1 MKRIFFV
8 VALLAGAVPA
18 IQAAFWRCELPGGVY
33 AVSLPTVSSVSTH
46 EYVVDGAARVTEL
59 TVGTTGAVVARFY
72 YLQPLVPKSP
82 IGLGQSVIDKVQE
95 RAQDVAG
102 RLESAGVEPF
112 WKKVVKNYPT
122 TTHAHTVEY
131 RLDNLDDVEKL
142 RKSLE
147 TAWRNNSETAIKIGQ

>member
-1 MKRIFFV
+1 MKKILFTV
-8 VALLAGAVPA
+8 VLLSSAVTA
-18 IQAAFWRCELPGGVY
+18 IQAAFWRCELPGGIY
-33 AVSLPTVSSVSTH
+33 TVSMPTISSVSVH

-59 TVGTTGAVVARFY
+59 TIGTTGAVVTRFY
-72 YLQPLVPKSP
+72 FLQPLIPKSP
-82 IGLGQSVIDKVQE
+82 IGIGQSVIDKVQE

-102 RLESAGVEPF
+102 RVEGAGVEPF

-131 RLDNLDDVEKL
+131 RLDNLDDIEKL

-147 TAWRNNSETAIKIGQ
+147 TAWRNNSETSIKIGQ

>member
-1 MKRIFFV
+1 MKKIFLTV
-8 VALLAGAVPA
+8 VLLCAVTA
-18 IQAAFWRCELPGGVY
+18 VQAAVFWRCELPGGIY
-33 AVSLPTVSSVSTH
+33 TVSLSTISSVSVH

-59 TVGTTGAVVARFY
+59 TIGTTGAVVTRFY
-72 YLQPLVPKSP
+72 FLQPLVLKSP
-82 IGLGQSVIDKVQE
+82 IGIGQSVIDKVQE

-102 RLESAGVEPF
+102 RVEGAGVEPF

-131 RLDNLDDVEKL
+131 RLDNLDDIEKL

-147 TAWRNNSETAIKIGQ
+147 TAWRNNSETSIKIGQ